1 MDRMIGVAVIDD
13 DRMLTESLRGWFAAV
28 ADLHLAAV
36 AATVGELL
44 SAGVAG
50 LDVAVL
56 DLRLKDGSD
65 PVGNVTR
72 LRRAGLRV
80 LVVSVWDDPRP
91 ICDTLGAGAAGYLTK
106 DHDLAALGTA
116 IREVAA
122 SGTFCSPEAAF
133 ALLRNPAQPQLS
145 GRERAVLLAYASGM
159 TLKAAA
165 RQLGIRP
172 DTAKTYL
179 ERAKTKYRQ
188 AGRPAY
194 TKLDLAQRA
203 REDSMH

>member
-1 MDRMIGVAVIDD
+1 MDDVIAVAIIDD
-13 DRMLTESLRGWFAAV
+13 DRMLTESLRGWFGAMRG
-28 ADLHLAAV
+28 LRLAAV
-36 AATVGELL
+36 AATVGDLL
-44 SAGVAG
+44 VAGTAG

-65 PVGNVTR
+65 PAGNVTR

-91 ICDTLGAGAAGYLTK
+91 ICDTLAAGAAGYLTK
-106 DHDLAALGTA
+106 DHDLAALGAA
-116 IREVAA
+116 IRDVAA
-122 SGTFCSPEAAF
+122 GGTFCSPEAAF
-133 ALLRNPAQPQLS
+133 ALLRNPSQPHLS
-145 GRERAVLLAYASGM
+145 SQERAVLHAYASGM

-179 ERAKTKYRQ
+179 ERVKTKYLH

-194 TKLDLAQRA
+194 TKLDLAERA
-203 REDSMH
+203 REDMS